1 MILMK
6 KSRGTAFR
14 NRDREPVTPAR
25 EVTVQ
30 SGGKS
35 GRFKAYLAA
44 AGALIILILLI
55 LPCQYRRCG
64 GPAGGVT
71 RAYRWVATG
80 VPSGTMK
87 RRQDHRRNNG
97 YYPAGGM
104 RHENRRAA
112 PHRDAVPAYKKGI
125 HGPGNAEEK
134 NAVKPADRSGQPD
147 KIEPAERGARKP
159 DDDREHREGRG
170 AGDRAG
176 EKKPEK
182 PEVYDFGTKLELV
195 PAPSNR

>member
-44 AGALIILILLI
+44 AGALIILMLLI

-87 RRQDHRRNNG
+87 RRQDHGRNNG
-97 YYPAGGM
+97 YYPAGVM

-112 PHRDAVPAYKKGI
+112 PQRDAVPADKNGI

-134 NAVKPADRSGQPD
+134 NAVKPADRSGGPG
-147 KIEPAERGARKP
+147 KIETS
-159 DDDREHREGRG
+159 GRG
-170 AGDRAG
+170 AVKPDENRDRGEIRGADDGNAG
-176 EKKPEK
+176 KNPEK
-182 PEVYDFGTKLELV
+182 PKVYDFGTKLELV